1 MNLILHDFSF
11 IKFWS
16 VPCSQFLTSEY
27 ITLWNTSHFGHF
39 LSWRA
44 MMNCRSIENIY
55 VQL

>member
-27 ITLWNTSHFGHF
+27 ITLWPFFKLESHDE
-39 LSWRA
+39 L
-44 MMNCRSIENIY
+44 
-55 VQL
+55 